1 MDGVTIEKRTLKL
14 EPATAE
20 ALKPFGQILG
30 LQSGVAPLKL
40 GFYEDK
46 VEIRK
51 PVDFVSD
58 ETTEFTLATIHRRE
72 PTVQYIE
79 RHFKHTQMFIPL
91 GGKPFVAVMAPPT
104 DGEMPNLDEIRAF
117 YFDGTAG
124 FAMHIGTWHEFPFAI
139 GDNTNVIVVLRGETT
154 RDLRSENV
162 FANEAHGPD
171 LDKKD
176 MVARAKVMFEIELPP
191 G

>member
-20 ALKPFGQILG
+20 ALAPFGQILG
-30 LQSGVAPLKL
+30 LQAGVAPLKL
-40 GFYEDK
+40 GFYGEK

-51 PVDFVSD
+51 PVNFISD
-58 ETTEFTLATIHRRE
+58 ETTEFTLATLHRRE
-72 PTVQYIE
+72 ASVQYIE

-104 DGEMPNLDEIRAF
+104 DGEMPNLDEMRAF
-117 YFDGTAG
+117 LFDGTAG
-124 FAMHIGTWHEFPFAI
+124 FAMHIGTWHEFPFPI
-139 GDNTNVIVVLRGETT
+139 HDDTNVIVVLRGETT

-162 FANEAHGPD
+162 FENEAHGPD

-176 MVARAKVMFEIELPP
+176 LVARAKVVFAIEMPP

>member
-1 MDGVTIEKRTLKL
+1 MDGMTIEKRVLKL

-20 ALKPFGQILG
+20 ALAPFGQILG
-30 LQSGVAPLKL
+30 LQAGVAPLKL
-40 GFYEDK
+40 GFYGDK

-51 PVDFVSD
+51 PVAFVSD

-72 PTVQYIE
+72 ATVQYIE

-104 DGEMPNLDEIRAF
+104 EGEMPDLNAIRAF

-124 FAMHIGTWHEFPFAI
+124 FMMNIGTWHEFPFAI
-139 GDNTNVIVVLRGETT
+139 SDNTNVIVVLRGETT

-162 FANEAHGPD
+162 FENEAHGPD

-176 MVARAKVMFEIELPP
+176 LVARAKTLFEIELPP
-191 G
+191 A